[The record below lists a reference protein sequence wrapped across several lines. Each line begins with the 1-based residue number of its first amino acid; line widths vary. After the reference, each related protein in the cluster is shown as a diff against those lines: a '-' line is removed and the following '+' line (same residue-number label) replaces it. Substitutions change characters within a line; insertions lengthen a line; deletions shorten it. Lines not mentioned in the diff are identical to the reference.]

1 MIHFNQKRR
10 DDDNG
15 SNGKGP
21 RPPPRTSPPPPYDS
35 PMRET
40 PLPAPPMSGK
50 DDDEIKRKPFAR
62 EKAAVAG
69 KVKFFKKL
77 NKVLSKAH

>member
-10 DDDNG
+10 EDDDG

-69 KVKFFKKL
+69 KVKFSKKL

>member
-40 PLPAPPMSGK
+40 PLPAPPMSGN
-50 DDDEIKRKPFAR
+50 DDDEIKQKPFAR
-62 EKAAVAG
+62 EKVAVAG
-69 KVKFFKKL
+69 KVKFSKKL